1 MSLHRHHNYDVVV
14 SKYSLAYWLFHAITF
29 ERKVFSKIH
38 EHKTK
43 KSLYQCCTY
52 LFPGVEQ
59 SDAFASVVT
68 DTQTAT
74 QECGQQTIVTL
85 AAHARRRLNMEGYCQ
100 RQGCG
105 SEGNNPT
112 FEKRCD
118 KSGTAKVS
126 LWEEHVKEQESYCLK
141 NFENF
146 NPLNICQCLEK
157 AQKSF

>member
-1 MSLHRHHNYDVVV
+1 MSLQSATIIMMFVV

-85 AAHARRRLNMEGYCQ
+85 AAQCAARPVKYGGLLSTSRLWGVKE
-100 RQGCG
+100 
-105 SEGNNPT
+105 NNPT

-126 LWEEHVKEQESYCLK
+126 LWEETCECHEK
-141 NFENF
+141 NR
-146 NPLNICQCLEK
+146 K
-157 AQKSF
+157 ATALRTSRISIH